1 MERGCEVPGPDE
13 ADEPPEPVVY
23 DAHWRGERR
32 TAIGVAA
39 LLLALLLVVDA
50 GLGRLTVVRGLAW
63 TGLAFLLFVVLLPPR
78 VSAAPGRLSSRG
90 LFTRRTVRT
99 DRLISVRW
107 VDGVAQRMIVC
118 DDDGHHVEVDPN
130 VMVRNPAL
138 WRRFDRDARGS
149 LERGLLLCGGTAIA
163 QLAGRVGLRETD
175 ESPSPGETRP
185 VS

>member
-1 MERGCEVPGPDE
+1 MERGCAVPGPDE
-13 ADEPPEPVVY
+13 ADEPPGPVVY

-39 LLLALLLVVDA
+39 LLLAMLLGVDA
-50 GLGRLTVVRGLAW
+50 GAGRLTVVRGLVW
-63 TGLAFLLFVVLLPPR
+63 TGLAVLLFVVLLPPL

-107 VDGVAQRMIVC
+107 VDGVAQRLVLR
-118 DDDGHHVEVDPN
+118 DDDGHRVEVDPN
-130 VMVRNPAL
+130 VLVRNPAL

-149 LERGLLLCGGTAIA
+149 LERGLLLCGAIAIA
-163 QLAGRVGLRETD
+163 QLAGRVGARGTD
-175 ESPSPGETRP
+175 QSVSPGETRP